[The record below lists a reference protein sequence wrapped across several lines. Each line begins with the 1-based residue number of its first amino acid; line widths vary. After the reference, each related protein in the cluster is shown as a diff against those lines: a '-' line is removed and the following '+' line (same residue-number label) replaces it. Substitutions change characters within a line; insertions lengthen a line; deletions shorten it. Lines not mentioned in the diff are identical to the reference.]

1 MILPGATL
9 GVLGGGQ
16 LGRMFTLAARIMGY
30 KVVVLDPDP
39 MCPASAVADQHLSS
53 SYTDPEALDYMVQH
67 CTAVTIEFE
76 NVPVEALRRLE
87 TECLV
92 RPGASTVG
100 QVQDRIR
107 EKALLRECGLTTVPY
122 RAVYHAGDLDA
133 ALASLKLP
141 AILKLAA
148 LGYDGKGQRT
158 ISSIAEARQ
167 AFADFGSKPC
177 VLEQRVDLHMELSL
191 LLARSPTG
199 EISFYTPAENI
210 HVDGILDTS
219 IVPAR
224 TTSEIIERATRMA
237 RTLAEHLDYC
247 GLLAVEF
254 FLTRQN
260 ELQINEIAPR
270 PHNSGH
276 FTLDAC
282 LTSQFE
288 QQVRMLCGLPPGDTR
303 LLSPAVMVNLLG
315 DLWQA
320 QDPDWGKVLGM
331 PNVKLHLYGKHAAR
345 PGRKMG
351 HYNVLAPDVAQA
363 MDLAE
368 RIRQALRQG
377 VQDPAT
383 SPAAAQGA

>member
-16 LGRMFTLAARIMGY
+16 LGRMFSQAARTMGY
-30 KVVVLDPDP
+30 KVMVLDPDP
-39 MCPASAVADQHLSS
+39 MSPAGAVADQHLSRP
-53 SYTDPEALDYMVQH
+53 YTDPDALNIMARQ
-67 CTAVTIEFE
+67 CAAVTIEFE
-76 NVPVEALRRLE
+76 NVPMETLRRLE
-87 TECLV
+87 KECLV
-92 RPGASTVG
+92 RPGAGTVG

-107 EKALLRECGLTTVPY
+107 EKDLLRECDLATAPY
-122 RAVYHAGDLDA
+122 YPIHHAGDLDT
-133 ALASLKLP
+133 ALASLELP

-158 ISSIAEARQ
+158 ISSVAEARQ
-167 AFADFGSKPC
+167 AFAEFGGKPC
-177 VLEQRVDLHMELSL
+177 VLEQHIDLRMELSL
-191 LLARSPTG
+191 LLARSPAG
-199 EISFYTPAENI
+199 DIAYYPPAENI
-210 HVDGILDTS
+210 HVNGILDTS

-224 TTSEIIERATRMA
+224 TTSEIIARATRMA

-260 ELQINEIAPR
+260 ELLINEIAPR

-282 LTSQFE
+282 PTSQFE

-320 QDPDWGKVLGM
+320 QAPDWGKVLGT
-331 PNVKLHLYGKHAAR
+331 PNAKLHLYGKHAAR

-351 HYNVLAPDVAQA
+351 HYNVLAPDVVQA
-363 MDLAE
+363 LDLAE
-368 RIRQALRQG
+368 RIRLALRQG
-377 VQDPAT
+377 VQDPGAST
-383 SPAAAQGA
+383 AARGA

>member
-1 MILPGATL
+1 MILPGAML

-16 LGRMFTLAARIMGY
+16 LGRMFTQAARTMGY

-39 MCPASAVADQHLSS
+39 MSPAGAVADQHLSCP
-53 SYTDPEALDYMVQH
+53 YTDPDALDYMAQH
-67 CTAVTIEFE
+67 CAAVTIEFE
-76 NVPVEALRRLE
+76 NVPVEVLRRLE
-87 TECLV
+87 KDCLG
-92 RPGASTVG
+92 RPGSSAVD

-107 EKALLRECGLTTVPY
+107 EKALLRKCGLATVPY
-122 RAVYHAGDLDA
+122 RAVYHSGDLDA

-148 LGYDGKGQRT
+148 LGYDGKGQR
-158 ISSIAEARQ
+158 IIWSAAEACQ

-177 VLEQRVDLHMELSL
+177 VLEQRIDLRMEFSL
-191 LLARSPTG
+191 LLARSPRG
-199 EISFYTPAENI
+199 EIAFYPPAENV
-210 HVDGILDTS
+210 HVSGILDTS

-224 TTSEIIERATRMA
+224 TSPDVIARATRMA
-237 RTLAEHLDYC
+237 QTLAEYLDYC

-254 FLTRQN
+254 FLTWQN
-260 ELQINEIAPR
+260 ELLINEIAPR

-303 LLSPAVMVNLLG
+303 LLSPAVMVNLIG

-320 QDPDWGKVLGM
+320 QTPDWGAVLGF
-331 PNVKLHLYGKHAAR
+331 PNAKLHLYGKHAAR

-363 MDLAE
+363 LDLAV
-368 RIRQALRQG
+368 RIRQNLGQR
-377 VQDPAT
+377 V
-383 SPAAAQGA
+383 